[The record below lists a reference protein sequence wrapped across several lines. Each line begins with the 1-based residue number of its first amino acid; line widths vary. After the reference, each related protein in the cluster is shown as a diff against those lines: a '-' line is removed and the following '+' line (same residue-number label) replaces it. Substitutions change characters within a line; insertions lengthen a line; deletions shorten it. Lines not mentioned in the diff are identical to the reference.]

1 MSENGKQFKT
11 WPQCLCWCCLYGRG
25 TRKPR
30 AQITRPRLSP
40 IPSPS
45 YPSQQ
50 HKGSL
55 RLKQS
60 LVALIQSIL
69 QENVLILCVHDTS

>member
-11 WPQCLCWCCLYGRG
+11 WPQCLCRCCLYGRG

-30 AQITRPRLSP
+30 AQVTRPRLSP

-45 YPSQQ
+45 YPPEQ

-60 LVALIQSIL
+60 LVALIQSTL
-69 QENVLILCVHDTS
+69 QENVLILCVHDRS